1 MNNEEA
7 KEFYKN
13 MTSKFGTE
21 KTHSMLDSIF
31 DFICMTGDK
40 KALSM
45 KNCAD
50 IKEMMQNEIDKYLI
64 PNLDNEEIVEKFY
77 KFTSALKEQ
86 TNQLIKDFEKEMEM

>member
-7 KEFYKN
+7 KEFYKDI
-13 MTSKFGTE
+13 TSKFGEE
-21 KTHSMLDSIF
+21 KVHSMIDGIF
-31 DFICMTGDK
+31 DFICMMGDK

-45 KNCAD
+45 KNCES

-77 KFTSALKEQ
+77 KFTTALKEQ